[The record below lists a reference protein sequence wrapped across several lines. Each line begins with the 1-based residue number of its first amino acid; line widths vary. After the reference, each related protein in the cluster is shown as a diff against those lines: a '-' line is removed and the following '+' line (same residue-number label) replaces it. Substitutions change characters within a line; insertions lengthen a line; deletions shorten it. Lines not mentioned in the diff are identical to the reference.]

1 MTAPT
6 SNRILALMVRERL
19 TRYAGGKLGPAW
31 AILTPVA
38 WIAFVVILFRALD
51 RTPPIFVGPEIFVA
65 TGVLPY
71 VAFRQAITSMTRA
84 YPAHRYM
91 RYVRPV
97 SINDIFL
104 ATIALEAMNFV
115 ISALVIFG
123 IITLIFDAPP
133 PTSPPMV
140 ALGFVFAWCLAS
152 GLGRCVAVLGVL
164 SDSIARLVPIIL
176 RPLFWI
182 SGIFYTATEL
192 PTAVQNV
199 IWYSPLL
206 HVTEVIREGYFA
218 SYSSPIANI
227 WVPLAFAAAFYLLS
241 IPFEQ
246 LVLRRHELRFKL

>member
-1 MTAPT
+1 MITTTPH
-6 SNRILALMVRERL
+6 RILALMQRERL

-38 WIAFVVILFRALD
+38 WIAFVVVLFRALG
-51 RTPPIFVGPEIFVA
+51 RTPPILVRPEIFVA

-71 VAFRQAITSMTRA
+71 VAFRQAITSITRA

-91 RYVRPV
+91 RYIRPV

-104 ATIALEAMNFV
+104 ATMALEALNFA

-123 IITLIFDAPP
+123 TTTLVFDAPLP
-133 PTSPPMV
+133 NNAPAV
-140 ALGFVFAWCLAS
+140 ALGFVIAWCLAS
-152 GLGRCVAVLGVL
+152 GLGRCVAVLGIL
-164 SDSIARLVPIIL
+164 SDSIARLVPILL

-192 PTAVQNV
+192 PILVQNLL
-199 IWYSPLL
+199 WYSPLL

-218 SYSSPIANI
+218 SYTSPVANI
-227 WVPLAFAAAFYLLS
+227 WVPLAFASVFYLMS
-241 IPFEQ
+241 IPFEH
-246 LVLRRHELRFKL
+246 LVLRRQHLRFKL